1 MTATQGSKV
10 VVVVVVGDVVLVR
23 PPRMR
28 KGVKRLGASERVIRA
43 EIILRH
49 DHLVVVLRRM

>member
-10 VVVVVVGDVVLVR
+10 VVVVVLVR

-28 KGVKRLGASERVIRA
+28 KGVKHLGASERVIRA

-49 DHLVVVLRRM
+49 DDLVVVLRRM